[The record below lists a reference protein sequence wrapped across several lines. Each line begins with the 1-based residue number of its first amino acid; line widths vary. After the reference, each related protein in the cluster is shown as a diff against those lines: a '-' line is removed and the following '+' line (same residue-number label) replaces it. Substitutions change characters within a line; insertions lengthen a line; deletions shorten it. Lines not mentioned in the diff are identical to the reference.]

1 MKQSLTDKLAKMDAG
16 IKNLAKLGILSAA
29 LLGVWT
35 AHEFYWR
42 NYTETGR
49 EWVRSTNARY
59 EEFKQDSALSN
70 YDRTAKIV
78 REQLNCA

>member
-1 MKQSLTDKLAKMDAG
+1 MKQSLTDRLAKIDVG
-16 IKNLAKLGILSAA
+16 IRNIIKLGVLSTA
-29 LLGVWT
+29 LLGVGT

-49 EWVRSTNARY
+49 EWVRSTNTRY

-78 REQLNCA
+78 SEFYGLR